1 MSEHASWQGQSPQPA
16 GAQMI
21 DASVTAQGNPV
32 RSVNAESFKSLLTR
46 LKSGPIQQSLSA
58 APKPVVPAQAPVVAE
73 TFIVPQPVAPPV
85 VVAEMPAIPAP
96 PPLVVPPVVQPAP
109 VPATVAAPTVTA
121 APPIMPAPFIP
132 PTPSVAMPPIMAA
145 PEMPVQRMAPTPPPP
160 IIPAPQPAIAPEPM
174 LAAEPSPASAP
185 PPATTVQQQRRP
197 LVDPELEMV
206 MRLVAAL
213 ASSEERHEFI
223 QEAAAL
229 ALAEKI
235 NQQPEGELAALEE
248 QFAQQDEISEGT
260 EAQFVEA
267 KIAEKI
273 AIAISPDASE
283 DAAAARLASMDEVE
297 AGELARTLLDMM
309 ASSSN
314 TGLPHERALAAD
326 TLLRLVP
333 RLPLKPL
340 VLLADRLSIMEAPPH
355 LLIAKL
361 IRDPRI
367 EVSGPLLENSP
378 HITEN
383 DLVFAIEEGIAAKRR
398 LIARRR
404 RVSREISDRLI
415 ATNDPSVLLTL
426 VRNAAAE
433 ISHDGFLKLSAA
445 AGAANELLAPL
456 CTRVDLP
463 APFAFE
469 LFWVAPVQLR
479 RYLLNRFLTDSE
491 TLTKILKITLAT
503 QGGEDASSS
512 SFPAAEDVAAAIGCF
527 ISGDNQAGCEKLSIL
542 TKVNQATIARIFSDE
557 LGESVAILLKALGC
571 QRQDFTGHMEALRAS
586 EHAALS
592 PAANIDDLQS
602 LFDQMSFNKAR
613 ILLTYWD
620 WAVLKTGPYA
630 PLN

>member
-21 DASVTAQGNPV
+21 DASVTAQGNPA

-46 LKSGPIQQSLSA
+46 LKAGPIQQSLTP
-58 APKPVVPAQAPVVAE
+58 APKPVAAQAPVIAE
-73 TFIVPQPVAPPV
+73 TFVAPQPVAPPV
-85 VVAEMPAIPAP
+85 VVAEMPVP
-96 PPLVVPPVVQPAP
+96 PPLVVPPVVQAAS
-109 VPATVAAPTVTA
+109 VPAIAAAPTVTA

-132 PTPSVAMPPIMAA
+132 PAPPVAMPPIMAA
-145 PEMPVQRMAPTPPPP
+145 PEMPVQRVAPPP
-160 IIPAPQPAIAPEPM
+160 IIPAPQPVTT
-174 LAAEPSPASAP
+174 AEPVLAEVPSPLPSAP
-185 PPATTVQQQRRP
+185 TIPQQRRP
-197 LVDPELEMV
+197 IVDPELEMV

-213 ASSEERHEFI
+213 ASSEERHEFV

-248 QFAQQDEISEGT
+248 QFAQQDEISEDT
-260 EAQFVEA
+260 EVQFVEA

-340 VLLADRLSIMEAPPH
+340 VLLADRLSIMESPPH

-503 QGGEDASSS
+503 QGGEDTSS
-512 SFPAAEDVAAAIGCF
+512 SFPPAEDVAAAIGCL
-527 ISGDNQAGCEKLSIL
+527 ISGDNQVGCEKLSTL
-542 TKVNQATIARIFSDE
+542 TKVNPATVARIFSDE
-557 LGESVAILLKALGC
+557 QGESVAILLKALGC

-586 EHAALS
+586 ENAALS
-592 PAANIDDLQS
+592 PATNIDDLQA